1 MALGELGRIEP
12 ACARIA
18 TMAAQVMGAT
28 RAEVILLVGAKA
40 VRPDGAAPDPV
51 CEEMTR
57 RVAAFGAPLWIADR
71 AQGDDAR
78 FAAAAPIVGVDGHV
92 AGALCVLDA
101 EPHSYDAMRAS
112 WLVTLAG
119 AVASADAA
127 LAAPDAERVRR
138 VEERM
143 EIALRIADLHVFE
156 ADFAAGTL
164 VSAGAVDTFFEQS
177 LTFEQLSSDP
187 FCGVHLDDRAR
198 VAMEFNQSV
207 IRGEPYRSEYRVARS
222 DGGEVWASSAIDLSS
237 DPSGRPQR
245 VIGTLRNITKRKRAE
260 LALIR
265 ARDEAEAASR
275 AKSEFLATISHEIRT
290 PLNGVLGMAQA
301 MAADPLSDR
310 QRERLRVLHR
320 SGEALLILLNDVLD
334 LAKIESGKLEIE
346 EAAFGLEPLCRGAA
360 ASYSVLAESK
370 GVALRFSISKAA
382 RRQVLGDATR
392 VRQILHNL
400 LSNAIKFTPSGVV
413 SLSVRARC
421 GDIVFAVTD
430 TGIGIAP
437 DKLHVLFDKFVQA
450 DASTTRRFGGSGL
463 GLAIARDLA
472 HLMGGAITVESQ
484 EGRGSTFRVRLP
496 LTRLDAAAPAVCGD
510 PATAR
515 ETASSGLRIL
525 AAEDN
530 EVNQLVLR
538 TLLGQ
543 AGAEVTLVEDGVAAI
558 AAWEAGDWDIILM
571 DVHMPVLD
579 GVAATRQIRQREAA
593 TGRRRTPILALT
605 ANAMTHQAAEYRAA
619 GMDQVVAKP
628 LEVSRL
634 FAALDEALGE
644 VEGDGE
650 AQMRAAG

>member
-1 MALGELGRIEP
+1 MRCFPAPGLVVKDPRTGRVIGPEG
-12 ACARIA
+12 
-18 TMAAQVMGAT
+18 V
-28 RAEVILLVGAKA
+28 EVGPHDLDLN
-40 VRPDGAAPDPV
+40 RMLD
-51 CEEMTR
+51 
-57 RVAAFGAPLWIADR
+57 
-71 AQGDDAR
+71 QGDLR
-78 FAAAAPIVGVDGHV
+78 ESAAAAPIVGVDGHV

-101 EPHSYDAMRAS
+101 EPRSYDAMRAS
-112 WLVTLAG
+112 WLITLAG
-119 AVASADAA
+119 AVASAKAA
-127 LAAPDAERVRR
+127 LATPDSERARQVD
-138 VEERM
+138 ERM

-164 VSAGAVDTFFEQS
+164 VSQGAEDTFFEQS

-187 FCGVHLDDRAR
+187 FCGVHVDDRAR

-222 DGGEVWASSAIDLSS
+222 DDGEVWASSAVDLTS
-237 DPSGRPQR
+237 DANGQPLR

-260 LALIR
+260 QALIR

-275 AKSEFLATISHEIRT
+275 AKSDFLATISHEIRT

-301 MAADPLSDR
+301 MAADPLSDA

-320 SGEALLILLNDVLD
+320 SGEALLTLLNDVLD

-346 EAAFGLEPLCRGAA
+346 EAEFDLDSLCRGAA

-370 GVALRFSISKAA
+370 GVELRFSISKAA
-382 RRQVLGDATR
+382 RRQVLGDSTR

-413 SLSVRARC
+413 SLSVSARRR
-421 GDIVFAVTD
+421 DIVFTVTD

-437 DKLHVLFDKFVQA
+437 DKLALLFDKFVQA

-472 HLMGGAITVESQ
+472 HLMRGDVEVESE

-496 LTRLDAAAPAVCGD
+496 LTRLDAAPPEPSAKPAPACE
-510 PATAR
+510 A
-515 ETASSGLRIL
+515 ASSGLRIL

-543 AGAEVTLVEDGVAAI
+543 AGAEVALVEDGVAAI
-558 AAWEAGDWDIILM
+558 AAWEASDWDVILM

-579 GVAATRQIRQREAA
+579 GVAATRQIRQREVA
-593 TGRRRTPILALT
+593 TGRKRTPILALT

-628 LEVSRL
+628 IEVSRL
-634 FAALDEALGE
+634 FAALDVALSAAEA
-644 VEGDGE
+644 DGE
-650 AQMRAAG
+650 AKMRAAG

>member
-1 MALGELGRIEP
+1 MALSELGPIEP

-18 TMAAQVMGAT
+18 TMAAQVMGAA
-28 RAEVILLVGAKA
+28 RAEVVLFVGARA

-51 CEEMTR
+51 CEEMAR
-57 RVAAFGAPLWIADR
+57 RVAAFGAPLWVADR
-71 AQGDDAR
+71 AQDDAAR

-101 EPHSYDAMRAS
+101 EPRSYDAMRAS
-112 WLVTLAG
+112 WLITLAG
-119 AVASADAA
+119 AVASAKAA
-127 LAAPDAERVRR
+127 LATPDSERARR
-138 VEERM
+138 VDERM

-164 VSAGAVDTFFEQS
+164 VSQGAEDTFFEQS

-187 FCGVHLDDRAR
+187 FCGVHVDDRAR

-222 DGGEVWASSAIDLSS
+222 DDGEVWASSAVDLTS
-237 DPSGRPQR
+237 DANGQPLR

-260 LALIR
+260 QALIR

-275 AKSEFLATISHEIRT
+275 AKSDFLATISHEIRT

-301 MAADPLSDR
+301 MAADPLSDA

-320 SGEALLILLNDVLD
+320 SGEALLTLLNDVLD

-346 EAAFGLEPLCRGAA
+346 EAEFDLDSLCRGAA

-370 GVALRFSISKAA
+370 GVELRFSISKAA
-382 RRQVLGDATR
+382 RRQVLGDSTR

-413 SLSVRARC
+413 SLSVSARRR
-421 GDIVFAVTD
+421 DIVFTVTD

-437 DKLHVLFDKFVQA
+437 DKLALLFDKFVQA

-472 HLMGGAITVESQ
+472 HLMGGDVEVESE

-496 LTRLDAAAPAVCGD
+496 LTRLDAAPPEPSAKPAPAFE
-510 PATAR
+510 A
-515 ETASSGLRIL
+515 ASSGLRIL

-543 AGAEVTLVEDGVAAI
+543 AGAEVALVEDGVAAI
-558 AAWEAGDWDIILM
+558 AAWEASDWDVILM

-579 GVAATRQIRQREAA
+579 GVAATRQIRQREVA
-593 TGRRRTPILALT
+593 TGRKRTPILALT

-628 LEVSRL
+628 IEVSRL
-634 FAALDEALGE
+634 FAALDVALSAAEA
-644 VEGDGE
+644 DGE
-650 AQMRAAG
+650 AKMRAAG